1 MLLDPLQCTGQP
13 CPRGWASPNVH
24 GPEPENLRSPDSA
37 GGLHFYICA
46 SVYAHL
52 TTDSYDCGR
61 QITLFLQQID
71 CNETERE
78 RERQDS
84 GRQTDGEEGERGRE
98 KNRKKWR
105 NRYIQLGVWGTSL
118 VVQWLR
124 IHQAMQGI
132 RV

>member
-1 MLLDPLQCTGQP
+1 M
-13 CPRGWASPNVH
+13 
-24 GPEPENLRSPDSA
+24 
-37 GGLHFYICA
+37 
-46 SVYAHL
+46 YAHL

-61 QITLFLQQID
+61 QITLFLQHID